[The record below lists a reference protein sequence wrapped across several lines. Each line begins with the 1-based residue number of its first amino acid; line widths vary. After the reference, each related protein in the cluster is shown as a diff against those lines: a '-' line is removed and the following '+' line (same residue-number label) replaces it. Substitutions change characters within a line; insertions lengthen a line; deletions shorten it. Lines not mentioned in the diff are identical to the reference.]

1 MTRYLS
7 QALQDLV
14 SDEPPMTI
22 TVGDVVRGGRQRE
35 RKRRRWFITAL
46 ISALLSVPAI
56 GLGVSGAMSGDHPS
70 VPLPVVSGS
79 AVVPSEPASPP
90 VTQPTTPGTKASSAP
105 DPTTRTATPS
115 ATGRPPA
122 TNYIFDPSFEAT
134 PTGWAKFKPETTV
147 LESTDLARSGEHA
160 VKVTTTSAVNA
171 VGGVT
176 SSPVQVTTVAG
187 TTYQASCW
195 VRAPVKV
202 DAILQVQEYTPM
214 PDKSWV
220 RAGDAAKS
228 PQVML
233 TDPQRWYEVSVTYT
247 AQNTGKLLP
256 LVVFSSWLRA
266 GYSSL
271 TVDDCSLMIVP

>member
-1 MTRYLS
+1 MTRFLS

-14 SDEPPMTI
+14 SDEPPITI
-22 TVGDVVRGGRQRE
+22 TINDVVRSGRQRE

-56 GLGVSGAMSGDHPS
+56 GLGVSGAMTGDHPN
-70 VPLPVVSGS
+70 VPGPTPSWS
-79 AVVPSEPASPP
+79 AVVPSESAAPP
-90 VTQPTTPGTKASSAP
+90 VTQATTPGAKLSNPP
-105 DPTTRTATPS
+105 DPATPTATPS
-115 ATGRPPA
+115 ATGRPAA
-122 TNYIFDPSFEAT
+122 TNYINDPSFEAT
-134 PTGWAKFKPETTV
+134 PTGWSKFKPETTE
-147 LESTDLARSGEHA
+147 LESTDLAHSGEHA
-160 VKVTTTSAVNA
+160 VTVTTTSTVNA
-171 VGGVT
+171 VGGVI
-176 SSPVQVTTVAG
+176 SSPVQVTTVEG

-214 PDKSWV
+214 PDKSLV
-220 RAGDAAKS
+220 RAGDPAKS
-228 PQVML
+228 QQLML
-233 TDPQRWYEVSVTYT
+233 TDPERWYQVSVTYT

-271 TVDDCSLMIVP
+271 TVDDCTLMTVP

>member
-7 QALQDLV
+7 QALQDLI
-14 SDEPPMTI
+14 SDEPPLTI
-22 TVGDVVRGGRQRE
+22 TVSDVVRGGRRRE
-35 RKRRRWFITAL
+35 RKRRRWFITGL
-46 ISALLSVPAI
+46 ISALLSVPII
-56 GLGVSGAMSGDHPS
+56 GLGVSSAMTGDHPS
-70 VPLPVVSGS
+70 LPYPTVSGS
-79 AVVPSEPASPP
+79 AGVPSASAAPP
-90 VTQPTTPGTKASSAP
+90 VTQATTPGSNASNAP
-105 DPTTRTATPS
+105 DPTTPSATPS
-115 ATGRPPA
+115 TPGRQAP
-122 TNYIFDPSFEAT
+122 TNAINDPSFEVV
-134 PTGWAKFKPETTV
+134 PTGWAKFKPDTTV
-147 LESTDLARSGEHA
+147 LESTDLARTGAHA
-160 VKVTTTSAVNA
+160 VTITTTSSVNA
-171 VGGVT
+171 VGGVI

-187 TTYQASCW
+187 TTYEASCW

-233 TDPQRWYEVSVTYT
+233 TDPQRWYEVSVTYK

-271 TVDDCSLMIVP
+271 TVDDCSLVIVP